1 MMHVVEH
8 VITLNIQTYQE
19 RHWCILCQLINI

>member
-1 MMHVVEH
+1 MMHVVDH

-19 RHWCILCQLINI
+19 RHWCILCNLSI